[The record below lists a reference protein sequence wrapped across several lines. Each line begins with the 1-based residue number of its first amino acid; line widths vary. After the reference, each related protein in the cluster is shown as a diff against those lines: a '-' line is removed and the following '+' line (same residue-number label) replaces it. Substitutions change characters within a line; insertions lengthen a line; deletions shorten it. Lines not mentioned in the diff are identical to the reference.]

1 MGRTVPPTRK
11 PTDRRAERRRDQRR
25 LVAIVI
31 GFLTVGGALAIAI
44 TYGAAP
50 AVLGLAC
57 LVAGAAVLLLIW
69 AILGIIE
76 RIAE

>member
-1 MGRTVPPTRK
+1 MRHTPPPTGK
-11 PTDRRAERRRDQRR
+11 PTNRRAERRRDQRR

-50 AVLGLAC
+50 AVLGLVC
-57 LVAGAAVLLLIW
+57 LAAGAAVLLLIW